1 MQNSLSLDTVK
12 SHFDHW
18 RTTRTKLGKIPET
31 LWDMVKQIVPYYPL
45 TKITKTLSINTT
57 QIKDN
62 LDQISK
68 INFIE
73 VNMDALPVSQ
83 PTIET
88 LLSGDAKACAIEL
101 HRTNGSILKISAFP
115 IISLNAIIAQFI
127 E

>member
-1 MQNSLSLDTVK
+1 MQNTLSLDAVK

-18 RTTRTKLGKIPET
+18 RTTRTKLGKIPT
-31 LWDMVKQIVPYYPL
+31 NLWDMVKQIIPYYPL
-45 TKITKTLSINTT
+45 TKITKTLNINTT

-62 LDQISK
+62 LDAASK

-73 VNMDALPVSQ
+73 VNMNTLPVSQ

-88 LLSGDAKACAIEL
+88 LLSDDAKACAIEL

-115 IISLNAIIAQFI
+115 LVSLNAIIAQFI